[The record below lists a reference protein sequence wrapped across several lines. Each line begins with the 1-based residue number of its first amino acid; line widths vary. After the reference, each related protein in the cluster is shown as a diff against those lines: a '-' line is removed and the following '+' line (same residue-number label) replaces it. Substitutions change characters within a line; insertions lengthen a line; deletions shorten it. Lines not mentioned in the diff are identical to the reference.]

1 MADASN
7 DPIGTAKAAEILG
20 YSPRKV
26 HRLANTGAIP
36 IIGKLNARGDLL
48 FSQKAIEELAKKEH
62 EPPEEGDST
71 L

>member
-1 MADASN
+1 MADAKD

-20 YSPRKV
+20 FSPRKV

-48 FSQKAIEELAKKEH
+48 FSQHVIEELAKHQGETP
-62 EPPEEGDST
+62 ETPPAG
-71 L
+71 